1 MKYIKKPQ
9 SILIQGLEPFTFDN
23 FVQHLINT
31 DDKFNKSGPVIRL
44 ALRIEDALANGKTYV
59 ELENS
64 QWEVLK
70 EVAEAPSAP
79 YPALYVTGSDGTIEK
94 LHFGRRLLPFIDAIV
109 EATDEKPVEVQ
120 ESADGG

>member
-9 SILIQGLEPFTFDN
+9 SIFIQGLEPFTFDN

-44 ALRIEDALANGKTYV
+44 ALRIEDALVKDKLYV
-59 ELENS
+59 ELES
-64 QWEVLK
+64 AQWEVLK
-70 EVAEAPSAP
+70 ETAESPSAP
-79 YPALYVTGSDGTIEK
+79 YPALYVTGSDGAIEK

-109 EATDEKPVEVQ
+109 NATDEKPVESS
-120 ESADGG
+120 ESGNDD